1 MARILGLK
9 SRWSAAKLKNNFTT
23 VVGNS
28 KTEIGSAIDVYR
40 CIGMQRP
47 EKAALV
53 GGASRRTLRQ
63 ATLSSMSG
71 RARSETS

>member
-1 MARILGLK
+1 MRERKTLMARILGLK

-23 VVGNS
+23 VV
-28 KTEIGSAIDVYR
+28 
-40 CIGMQRP
+40 GMQRP